1 MEAGCHEVGGEGELC
16 LGKAGIQHA
25 QYGFSQHEKTYGAG
39 QADYEGQLHAEAGY
53 ILNA

>member
-1 MEAGCHEVGGEGELC
+1 MHKVGGEGELRFC
-16 LGKAGIQHA
+16 KAGIQHA